1 MGENDGTSCRFGS
14 AKRELDK
21 SLTYNVLL
29 TLVSSIV
36 PSFYDRFGIFVNML
50 MS

>member
-1 MGENDGTSCRFGS
+1 MGGDDGTSCRFGS
-14 AKRELDK
+14 AEREPDK

-36 PSFYDRFGIFVNML
+36 L
-50 MS
+50 C

>member
-14 AKRELDK
+14 AERELDK

-36 PSFYDRFGIFVNML
+36 SSFYDRFGIFVNML